1 VPAAARFRLVQRA
14 ARGLHHAGR
23 MRHSGVSGEAGSA
36 KRARIARS
44 FCASVFAASLALAG
58 PAGGQA
64 VPRATGIESPDYEWD
79 AMHVEK
85 VDALGLVGDVKN
97 GKVVYEECSGCHLP
111 SGSGQPDGSYPQL
124 AGQHET
130 VLIKQ
135 IADIRA
141 GRRDNPLMHPFSME
155 LIDAQE
161 LADVAA
167 YLQGLPIPPG
177 NGKGPGTNVAIG
189 KQLYRRD
196 CVRCHGKHGEG
207 SEEKLHPVLAGQH
220 YEYMLRQIRDIA
232 AGRRRNAHP
241 EMVKALQDYTD
252 EKLQA
257 VVDYM
262 SRLQWPARAGKD
274 RGR

>member
-1 VPAAARFRLVQRA
+1 MYTQ
-14 ARGLHHAGR
+14 
-23 MRHSGVSGEAGSA
+23 
-36 KRARIARS
+36 IARAFWAS
-44 FCASVFAASLALAG
+44 LCAGSLALAG
-58 PAGGQA
+58 AA
-64 VPRATGIESPDYEWD
+64 VAQTVPKAKGIESEGYEWN
-79 AMHVEK
+79 AMNVEK
-85 VDALGLVGDVKN
+85 IDALDLVGDAQN
-97 GKVVYEECSGCHLP
+97 GELAYQQCSACHLP
-111 SGSGQPDGSYPQL
+111 SGSGQPDGTFPQL

-141 GRRDNPLMHPFSME
+141 GRRDNPVMHPFSMK

-161 LADVAA
+161 MADVAA

-177 NGKGPGTNVAIG
+177 NGKGPGKNLATG

-196 CVRCHGKHGEG
+196 CLRCHGKQGEG
-207 SEEKLHPVLAGQH
+207 SEVKFYPVLAGQH
-220 YEYMLRQIRDIA
+220 YEYLLRQIRDIA
-232 AGRRRNAHP
+232 SGRRRNAHP
-241 EMVKALQDYTD
+241 QMAKVLGDYTD

-274 RGR
+274 RDR